1 MGHKSR
7 PLFRGKLRYR
17 LMLTLS
23 SFLLLVVGG
32 CVLLYY
38 LFAPDY
44 YVFFNRRVIENAF
57 QYIAAMDLADLS
69 ESQLNTLEG
78 YESNHNIRILI
89 ADQELNL
96 VYASGTFSENSIT
109 HTVNQWI
116 TQRTQEYTLDAKAS
130 FRSSLFQPHDAYI
143 CLLGLEEQGSGT
155 YYICLYENMRGV
167 SQTISY
173 FNQFMV
179 ILLVLTLLAGLLYVM
194 FISRYILSPIE
205 RIDQVAGK
213 IADGDLSVRV
223 NGPVPIDELGALT
236 HKINRMADTIQS
248 DLNRL
253 ENYNAALVQ
262 QNATMEAFERLQKQ
276 FVSQVTHELKTP
288 LAIISTQA
296 EMMEWETDEEQRRY
310 YAESIM
316 EEVDKMSRMIS
327 DVLSMSFNDHRL
339 THLIVER
346 IDLAQCCQSQ
356 MKKYEDWLGQHEI
369 HLSSQIDA
377 PCEALISRQ
386 QFEQV
391 LNNFVMNACQ
401 HTPRGGQIRIT
412 LQDMEPD
419 FFLSVYNSGAP
430 ISEQDRDKIWTGYYH
445 LKSLNQGT
453 DAKSVGLGLFIV
465 RDIVKTYAGECDFTN
480 LEDGV
485 VFWVKLP
492 KHRMTQTQEVQTP
505 PPSPEP

>member
-1 MGHKSR
+1 MDTKPRS
-7 PLFRGKLRYR
+7 LFRGKLRYR

-32 CVLLYY
+32 CVLLYS
-38 LFAPDY
+38 LFATDY
-44 YVFFNRRVIENAF
+44 YVFFNRRVIDNVF
-57 QYIAAMDLADLS
+57 SYITALDLADLS
-69 ESQLNTLEG
+69 EAQLDTLDS
-78 YESNHNIRILI
+78 YESNHRIRILI
-89 ADQELNL
+89 ADEELNL
-96 VYASGTFSENSIT
+96 VYASGNFSENNIT
-109 HTVNQWI
+109 HTVDQWI
-116 TQRTQEYTLDAKAS
+116 AQRTQEYTVDAKAS
-130 FRSSLFQPHDAYI
+130 FQSSLFLPHDAYI
-143 CLLGLEEQGSGT
+143 CLFGLEEQGSGS
-155 YYICLYENMRGV
+155 YYVCLYENMRGV
-167 SQTISY
+167 AQTISY

-179 ILLVLTLLAGLLYVM
+179 ILLVLTLLAGMLYVI

-205 RIDQVAGK
+205 RIDEVAGK

-223 NGPVPIDELGALT
+223 NGPVPVDELGALT
-236 HKINRMADTIQS
+236 QKINRMADTIQN
-248 DLNRL
+248 DLNQL
-253 ENYNAALVQ
+253 ENYNAALLQ

-296 EMMEWETDEEQRRY
+296 EMIEWETDEEQRRY
-310 YAESIM
+310 YSESIM
-316 EEVDKMSRMIS
+316 EEVEKMSRMIS

-339 THLIVER
+339 NHLIVER
-346 IDLAQCCQSQ
+346 IDLAECCHSQ
-356 MKKYEDWLGQHEI
+356 MKKYSDWLGQHQI
-369 HLSSQIDA
+369 HLSAQIDA

-401 HTPRGGQIRIT
+401 HTPQGGEIRVT
-412 LQDMEPD
+412 LQDMESD
-419 FFLSVYNSGAP
+419 VFLSVYNSGAP

-453 DAKSVGLGLFIV
+453 DGKSVGLGLFIV
-465 RDIVKTYAGECDFTN
+465 QDIVKTYAGECDFTN

-492 KHRMTQTQEVQTP
+492 KHRMTPPQENA
-505 PPSPEP
+505 SPTA